1 MKPTPRQIAALNFC
15 CEILPVEFTGNIENK
30 NEVSLF
36 LSEHLDDAK
45 ILYEELQAEYSAYAM
60 ELYD

>member
-1 MKPTPRQIAALNFC
+1 MKPTQKQIAAVNFC
-15 CEILPVEFTGNIENK
+15 CEMLPIEFTGNIENK

-45 ILYEELQAEYSAYAM
+45 RLYEELQAEYSAYIM
-60 ELYD
+60 DLYD